1 MSDLVGDSMEQL
13 IQERVR
19 KLRENTD
26 FALAL
31 FEDLVGYAIV
41 AADFDGNVIAYNE
54 GACQVFGYTTDEVIG
69 KQNIEVFFPK
79 ELIEEGRLQILIG
92 DLLGKERFTY
102 EGESIRKNGTRF
114 PAQFLLTLAKD
125 KNDRVIGLIEIVQDL
140 TERKRIEEI
149 EALRRSEEHFRSL
162 IENASDLITVLN
174 AQGIMQ
180 YQSPS
185 VERILGY
192 KPEELIGRNGFEFVH
207 PDDIPKIQAAFIE
220 LLQNPNASP
229 SIEIRFRH
237 KNGSWRVLETKSK
250 NLVNEHGSLQIVVN
264 SRDITERKQ
273 AEEEYAQLLL
283 REQIAR
289 AKAEEAV
296 DMVRRLQA
304 ITDTALAHLS
314 LKDLLPKLLNR
325 LKELLDADTIV
336 ILLVAEDEQH
346 LVVKASI
353 GLEGEVAEGLQI
365 PIGQGIAGRIAVD
378 RETLIV
384 NDLATEEVESLVLRA
399 KGIRSIV
406 GVPLMVEGRVIGVV
420 HAGAFRPY
428 RFTDRDALL
437 LQLVADRI
445 GLAIE
450 HARLYEE
457 EQAARIEAEAA
468 QQRLAFLA
476 HASSVLSASLD
487 YQTRLDTVADLV
499 VPYLADW
506 CFVGLIGENGLLHRI
521 AVAHADPSKADL
533 ARNLE
538 QAMML
543 SPDTLHSIFKVLQT
557 GHPEIYPEISDSF
570 LLTMTHDPEHLKL
583 LRQLNPRSYLCVPL
597 QVQGRPLGAITF
609 LSVESGRRY
618 NSADLALAEDFANRV
633 AAPIENARL
642 YQEAQEADRRKDEF
656 LAILGHELRNPL
668 APVRNA
674 LEIMRLRSGNDPT
687 LKRAMDIVE
696 RQIQHMTRLVDDL
709 LDISRII
716 RGKVQLKKEPLDLN
730 TIITRAIETSQP
742 FIENR
747 QHGLLVSL
755 PQEPLWVEGDPA
767 RLEQIL
773 VNLLNNAAK
782 YTEPGGRIWLTCTQ
796 EGEEA
801 VIRIRDTGIGIPP
814 EMLLRIFD
822 LFTQASQSLDRSQGG
837 LGIGL
842 TLVRSLVQMH
852 GGSVSAFSEGLGRGS
867 EFVVRLPV
875 LSETGS
881 RTLNPDSVD
890 PKPKILDSK
899 RRVLV
904 VDDNVDAATT
914 LSELIK
920 LWGHEVY
927 TAYDGPSAV
936 EAALTYLPD
945 IVLLDIGLPGMDGY
959 EVARQLRQEPRLSKT
974 LLIALTGYGQEKD
987 QQYSQ
992 EVGFDQHFTK
1002 PVDIPTL
1009 QRILGSQRRE

>member
-1 MSDLVGDSMEQL
+1 MEQL
-13 IQERVR
+13 VQERVR

-54 GACQVFGYTTDEVIG
+54 GACQVFGYTTEEVIG
-69 KQNIEVFFPK
+69 KQKIEVFFPK
-79 ELIEEGRLQILIG
+79 EFVEEGRLQNLIG

-149 EALRRSEEHFRSL
+149 EALRRSEEHFRLL

-207 PDDIPKIQAAFIE
+207 PDDIPKARAAFTE
-220 LLQNPNASP
+220 LLQNPNALP

-237 KNGSWRVLETKSK
+237 KNGSWRVLETKGK

-273 AEEEYAQLLL
+273 AEEKYAQLLL

-304 ITDTALAHLS
+304 ITDTALAHLF

-428 RFTDRDALL
+428 RFTGRDALL

-476 HASSVLSASLD
+476 HASSVLSVSLD

-506 CFVGLIGENGLLHRI
+506 CFVGLIGENGLLHRV

-533 ARNLE
+533 ARNLG
-538 QAMML
+538 QAIML
-543 SPDTLHSIFKVLQT
+543 SPDTLHGIFKVLQT
-557 GHPEIYPEISDSF
+557 GQPEIYPEISDPF
-570 LLTMTHDPEHLKL
+570 LLTMAHDPEHLKL

-609 LSVESGRRY
+609 LSAESGRRY
-618 NSADLALAEDFANRV
+618 NLADLALAEDFANRV

-674 LEIMRLRSGNDPT
+674 LEIMRLRSRNDPT

-696 RQIQHMTRLVDDL
+696 RQVQHMTRLVDDL

-730 TIITRAIETSQP
+730 TIIIRALETSQP

-747 QHGLLVSL
+747 QHQLSVSL
-755 PQEPLWVEGDPA
+755 PREPLWVEGDPA

-801 VIRIRDTGIGIPP
+801 VIRIRDTGIGIPS

-875 LSETGS
+875 LSGTGP

-945 IVLLDIGLPGMDGY
+945 IILLDIGLPRMDGY

-987 QQYSQ
+987 HQYSQ

-1002 PVDIPTL
+1002 PVDIQTL